1 MQLFSNESE
10 EVTEEKESE
19 VSKVKTA
26 GMKEV
31 KEDRDA
37 EDSNSRRRVE
47 STYYRNMDHVH
58 PLEKFTQ

>member
-26 GMKEV
+26 GMKA
-31 KEDRDA
+31 EDRVADTDCNA
-37 EDSNSRRRVE
+37 TSIGIQIADIGLRVHI
-47 STYYRNMDHVH
+47 R
-58 PLEKFTQ
+58 